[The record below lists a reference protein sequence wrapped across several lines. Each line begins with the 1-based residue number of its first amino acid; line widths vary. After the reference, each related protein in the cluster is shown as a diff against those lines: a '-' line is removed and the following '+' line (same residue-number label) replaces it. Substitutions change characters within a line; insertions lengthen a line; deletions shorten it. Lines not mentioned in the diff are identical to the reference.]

1 MIIFGNLDGLQILSE
16 HQNLGRWNFNNFLPY
31 FHCFNFNSLFE
42 HWGKKLQYLNPYCN
56 SNIGKVF
63 TNELEFDAWYVKY
76 LTTTPEAFKE
86 FIDLMRIVYNG
97 ESVYILCDWNN
108 EISVNMIEALIK
120 FIVDNYGY
128 VSNVVKNYDDMMNL
142 VEGSFSSDGIQ
153 LFDSNMETYINMFGI
168 NNLPSDSEG

>member
-1 MIIFGNLDGLQILSE
+1 MIIFGNLDGIQILSE
-16 HQNLGRWNFNNFLPY
+16 RQNLGYWNFNLPAY
-31 FHCFNFNSLFE
+31 FHFFNFNSLFE
-42 HWGKKLQYLNPYCN
+42 HGGKRLQYLNPYWN
-56 SNIGKVF
+56 SNAGKIF

-153 LFDSNMETYINMFGI
+153 LFDSNMETYINLFGI
-168 NNLPSDSEG
+168 NNLPSDWEG

>member
-1 MIIFGNLDGLQILSE
+1 MTKKTYEITPATNYYKIGEMLTVHTKNLKKKKYSSGYLVVENSQPDLLA
-16 HQNLGRWNFNNFLPY
+16 LFN
-31 FHCFNFNSLFE
+31 
-42 HWGKKLQYLNPYCN
+42 
-56 SNIGKVF
+56 VF

-153 LFDSNMETYINMFGI
+153 LFDSNMETYINLFGI